1 MKTVKCKNTYIVEGK
16 EVECNRILAVL
27 TDLQVDILKVDPE
40 GGPIFR
46 CPKCHPDQRWIK
58 ITSVEGKTVFESLSG
73 HQDFKED
80 LKCDELII
88 CKQVG

>member
-1 MKTVKCKNTYIVEGK
+1 MIDGK

-27 TDLQVDILKVDPE
+27 TDFQVDMLKVDPE

-58 ITSVEGKTVFESLSG
+58 IFSEDGKIVFESMSG
-73 HQDFKED
+73 HQDFKEN
-80 LKCDELII
+80 LECDELII